1 MILSH
6 AADLEERIDGTDITV
21 TRLLRSLLK
30 MIFYEHVQ
38 INSKMALKREM
49 LAGHDPHTAVTRVNK
64 WSRAE
69 SKRNRN

>member
-6 AADLEERIDGTDITV
+6 AADLEERIDGTNVTV
-21 TRLLRSLLK
+21 TRLLRNSLK
-30 MIFYEHVQ
+30 TFSYVQ
-38 INSKMALKREM
+38 IYSRKALKREM